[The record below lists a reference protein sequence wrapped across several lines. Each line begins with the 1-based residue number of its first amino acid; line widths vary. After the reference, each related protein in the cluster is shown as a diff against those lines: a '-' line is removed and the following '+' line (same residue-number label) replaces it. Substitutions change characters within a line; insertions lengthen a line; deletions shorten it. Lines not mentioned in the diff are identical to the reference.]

1 MKKIFPLITF
11 IISFSV
17 LIAGIWMLYFHTF
30 HVAPKV
36 GLMIVLIFTGIA
48 WQSLVELFKK

>member
-1 MKKIFPLITF
+1 
-11 IISFSV
+11 
-17 LIAGIWMLYFHTF
+17 MLYFHTF

-36 GLMIVLIFTGIA
+36 GLMIVIIFTGIA